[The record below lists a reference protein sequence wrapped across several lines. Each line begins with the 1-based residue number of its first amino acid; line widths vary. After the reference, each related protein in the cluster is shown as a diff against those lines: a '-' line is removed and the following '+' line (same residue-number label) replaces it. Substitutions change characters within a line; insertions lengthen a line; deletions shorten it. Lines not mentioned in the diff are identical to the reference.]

1 MLSVRP
7 GWGRV
12 GSQPGAEYLFFSKYT
27 ATDSY
32 NGANSI
38 YPSNIRLSN
47 LQWEEKETWNVGFD
61 LGLFDNR
68 VTADF
73 NIYTQNDIQT
83 FDD

>member
-1 MLSVRP
+1 MLSLRP

-12 GSQPGAEYLFFSKYT
+12 GSQPTDEYLFFSKYT
-27 ATDSY
+27 GTDSY

-61 LGLFDNR
+61 LGLFNNMI
-68 VTADF
+68 TADF
-73 NIYTQNDIQT
+73 NIYTQMT
-83 FDD
+83 SKLFDA